1 MVDRAAYECA
11 QLMLPLILESRMPET
26 NEAIKVIEIMMKDRE
41 GLAKETQKAF
51 EDSLDFLKN
60 PRDQKNSFLA
70 FLRELGGI
78 SSDQAIIF
86 GMKISMSSETGGQ
99 LGL

>member
-51 EDSLDFLKN
+51 EDSLDFLKILVI
-60 PRDQKNSFLA
+60 RRTLFLH
-70 FLRELGGI
+70 F
-78 SSDQAIIF
+78 
-86 GMKISMSSETGGQ
+86 
-99 LGL
+99 